1 MNKTIIININGM
13 VFHIEEDA
21 YEVLKNYMT
30 DVKRHFST
38 SADSLEITT
47 DIENRIAEM
56 FNEILARDAK
66 QVIVEA
72 DVKEVTEQMGSV
84 QDFETAETDAKS
96 AGGNPFEYNTERRR
110 LFRDPDDHLISG
122 VCAGIAN
129 YFDVN
134 PAWVRLA
141 FVISTFFAAMGLV
154 IYVIL
159 WMVVPKAITRADRMA
174 MKGEK
179 QDLKGF
185 KKNFEEEL
193 STVRENLQNFK
204 HEAKPFIYQV
214 RDLISDIFEHLGAF
228 LRGTGSLLGKLL
240 AAAVLLA
247 CLGMTIALIVSLIAL
262 FAAGNMGIYHLF
274 PFNITNHQANG
285 IFMVSGFLVLSI
297 PLLAIILSTIGFLF
311 KKASFNRSIGTTLL
325 CIWLA
330 SLGAVSYYGVKT
342 AASFREGG
350 KFTQTV
356 KLKPTANNTYYL
368 QLNDTKYLSN
378 EDSTRLKINERFKGM
393 IILDDDFNG
402 DDMPNRNVN
411 IDIEKSDVPQPV
423 LIETFSARGSNLEEA
438 LINARSASYRFEQK
452 DSVLNFD
459 RHLEMPQGFLWRGQE
474 LHLTLKVPLNA
485 KIVIDQK
492 LDRNINFNI
501 YECKSDGDGIT
512 TATYIMT
519 ANGLECKVDPVKAAK
534 LKADS
539 LKALRQEQD
548 TLQASPDTAK
558 AQ

>member
-66 QVIVEA
+66 QVVVEA

-84 QDFETAETDAKS
+84 RDFETAENDAK
-96 AGGNPFEYNTERRR
+96 ATGGNPFEYNTERRR
-110 LFRDPDDHLISG
+110 LFRDPDDHLVSG

-141 FVISTFFAAMGLV
+141 FVILVPFAAIGFI
-154 IYVIL
+154 IYIIL
-159 WMVVPKAITRADRMA
+159 WMVVPKATTRADRMA

-214 RDLISDIFEHLGAF
+214 RDLISDIFEHLGIF
-228 LRGTGSLLGKLL
+228 LKGTGNLLGKII
-240 AAAVLLA
+240 AAAILLG
-247 CLGMTIALIVSLIAL
+247 CLGITIALIVSLIAL
-262 FAAGNMGIYHLF
+262 FAAGNMGIYNLF
-274 PFNITNHQANG
+274 PFNIANHGANG
-285 IFMVSGFLVLSI
+285 IFMVAGFLLLAI
-297 PLLAIILSTIGFLF
+297 PLLSIILMTIGFLF

-325 CIWLA
+325 CVWLA

-342 AASFREGG
+342 AANFREGG

-402 DDMPNRNVN
+402 SDMDGPNRNVT

-423 LIETFSARGSNLEEA
+423 LVETFSARGSSLEEA
-438 LINARSASYRFEQK
+438 LITARSTSYRFEQK

-459 RHLEMPQGFLWRGQE
+459 RHLEIPQGFLWRGQE

-485 KIVIDQK
+485 KLVIDQK
-492 LDRNINFNI
+492 LDRNMNFNL
-501 YECKSDGDGIT
+501 YECKTEGAGIT

-519 ANGLECKVDPVKAAK
+519 ANGLECKVDPIKAAEA
-534 LKADS
+534 KADS
-539 LKALRQEQD
+539 LKNAAQV
-548 TLQASPDTAK
+548 DTAK
-558 AQ
+558 AEPQ